1 MAMISDAKQFMTA
14 WIDAVGGAVDALIGR
29 VVRAQRIRLVEADD
43 GTYTASAAAAK
54 DRHALSDR
62 SFRLEGG
69 RPQPPLPPEWEAV
82 LRGSR
87 IEVQMR
93 PAHVLTHQLD
103 FPAKAADFLDGMVR
117 AQVDR
122 LTPWT
127 ISDAVFGWNSPE
139 PAANDRIAV
148 MFAATSRQKIDPIR
162 QFAELVGAGSIVI
175 AAPATAGAP
184 SPIRLL
190 DQPLRSVIGSA
201 INMSRLL
208 RAILLAAGVVAAASL
223 AINVYL
229 GGSLQSDLDELQRR
243 ISQRRAAL
251 RIGADGGTAGLGL
264 LAKRK
269 QTTPSSVMVLEAL
282 TRALPDTT
290 YVTEFRI
297 EGDKVQVVGMTQ
309 DAASLIRLME
319 QSPQFTRATFFA
331 PTTHAA
337 NEAGERFHIE
347 AHITAYFG
355 SGS

>member
-1 MAMISDAKQFMTA
+1 MAMISEAKKFTTA
-14 WIDAVGGAVDALIGR
+14 WIDTVSGAMEALMGR
-29 VVRAQRIRLVEADD
+29 VLRAQQIRLVEAED
-43 GTYTASAAAAK
+43 GSFAAAAAK
-54 DRHALSDR
+54 GQRALPDLR
-62 SFRLEGG
+62 FRLEGG
-69 RPQPPLPPEWEAV
+69 EPQPPLPAEWEAA

-87 IEVQMR
+87 IEIQLR
-93 PAHVLTHQLD
+93 PAHVLTHELD
-103 FPAKAADFLDGMVR
+103 FPAKAADFLDGMIR

-122 LTPWT
+122 LTPWN
-127 ISDAVFGWNSPE
+127 ISDAIFGWSSPAS
-139 PAANDRIAV
+139 AANDRIAV

-162 QFAELVGAGSIVI
+162 RFAGLVGAGSIVI
-175 AAPATAGAP
+175 AAPVVADGPA
-184 SPIRLL
+184 PIRLL

-201 INMSRLL
+201 INLSRLL
-208 RAILLAAGVVAAASL
+208 RAILLAAGVAAAASL
-223 AINVYL
+223 AINAYL

-251 RIGADGGTAGLGL
+251 RVGTDGGTAGLGL

-282 TRALPDTT
+282 SRALPDTT

-297 EGDKVQVVGMTQ
+297 EGDKVQLVGMTQ
-309 DAASLIRLME
+309 DAASLIRLIE